1 MAGME
6 GVEREYG
13 AYAGGRME
21 SMLGL
26 MGCERPSMMAGVA
39 LLTVWLEH
47 IQGVKGRG
55 APLLLP
61 SIAIFL
67 ERGRCFL
74 CLHSFTQLAGKH
86 DREIWGS
93 PGPPSFSFLK
103 E

>member
-21 SMLGL
+21 STLGL

-47 IQGVKGRG
+47 IQGVKGG
-55 APLLLP
+55 GTSPA
-61 SIAIFL
+61 SINSYF
-67 ERGRCFL
+67 
-74 CLHSFTQLAGKH
+74 
-86 DREIWGS
+86 
-93 PGPPSFSFLK
+93 P
-103 E
+103 